1 VLLGVLAAIVGLT
14 KYPYLYLGGWI
25 IVVYLIQKKFEQ
37 SKYIA
42 CGYFTVI
49 GLFLIK
55 NQIHTGWVLGP
66 LQSQV
71 NGTVASA
78 SAIATQTAVYTPH
91 VFLTEFIDQWH
102 IVLLCVALYGTA
114 LLIKK
119 NREFILNYWLLIF
132 PAALLHGY
140 ILDFGVPRYSTPWF
154 ALLCIGIPAAILH
167 SNNEFGESVRRWN
180 IPSVLI
186 GIVVLTSI
194 SPLLQNAEDMKPR
207 SELLLKIRENW
218 SVIYSEV
225 GLTMDGSETVVT
237 GRDITM
243 GLYSETP
250 CYRYED
256 PEYSMLQAINKFEAT
271 HVFTQDS
278 HYRYDIDVNSTFLF
292 GSPIEP
298 VQVFTSKEFTGRL
311 WSVDSSRL
319 EQSDWWRNS
328 TVQIHGNGSHYGDFV
343 WLEASSDFEMLEN
356 TAIYRIHEV
365 ESTLELDDMF
375 EVLVDTP
382 EDLLC
387 DSLES
392 CSSFSRSE
400 HLGQNWAVW
409 LTNTNL

>member
-1 VLLGVLAAIVGLT
+1 
-14 KYPYLYLGGWI
+14 
-25 IVVYLIQKKFEQ
+25 
-37 SKYIA
+37 
-42 CGYFTVI
+42 
-49 GLFLIK
+49 
-55 NQIHTGWVLGP
+55 
-66 LQSQV
+66 
-71 NGTVASA
+71 
-78 SAIATQTAVYTPH
+78 
-91 VFLTEFIDQWH
+91 
-102 IVLLCVALYGTA
+102 
-114 LLIKK
+114 
-119 NREFILNYWLLIF
+119 
-132 PAALLHGY
+132 
-140 ILDFGVPRYSTPWF
+140 
-154 ALLCIGIPAAILH
+154 
-167 SNNEFGESVRRWN
+167 
-180 IPSVLI
+180 
-186 GIVVLTSI
+186 
-194 SPLLQNAEDMKPR
+194 
-207 SELLLKIRENW
+207 
-218 SVIYSEV
+218 
-225 GLTMDGSETVVT
+225 MDGSETVVT

>member
-1 VLLGVLAAIVGLT
+1 
-14 KYPYLYLGGWI
+14 
-25 IVVYLIQKKFEQ
+25 
-37 SKYIA
+37 
-42 CGYFTVI
+42 
-49 GLFLIK
+49 LIK

-91 VFLTEFIDQWH
+91 VFLTEFIEQWH
-102 IVLLCVALYGTA
+102 IVLLCVALYGTT

-119 NREFILNYWLLIF
+119 NREFILNYWLLIL
-132 PAALLHGY
+132 PAVFLHGF
-140 ILDFGVPRYSTPWF
+140 ILDFGVPRYSTPWL

-186 GIVVLTSI
+186 GIVVLTSV
-194 SPLLQNAEDMKPR
+194 SPLLQMIDEYESS
-207 SELLLKIRENW
+207 SEHLLEIRDSW
-218 SVIYSEV
+218 SNIYQAV
-225 GLTMDGSETVVT
+225 GQDLNETSIVVT
-237 GRDITM
+237 GIDITM

-278 HYRYDIDVNSTFLF
+278 YYRYDIDVNSTFLF

-343 WLEASSDFEMLEN
+343 WLKASSDFEMLEN